1 LDGVGGAKVPSFQA
15 VIYFLLIWTA
25 VSIPLGMLL
34 GAMIKFGAGDGLPSD
49 QTDRKFEAPS
59 LARQGDP
66 VVAEKRTMAA
76 IPIFRRKSAR
86 QSREGTYSSATSPLA
101 GQEVRTA
108 MTERAYGQVGLLSPD
123 SERGDSF
130 GTPKKQSS

>member
-1 LDGVGGAKVPSFQA
+1 MPTFQA
-15 VIYFLLIWTA
+15 VVYFLLIWTA

-59 LARQGDP
+59 LVRQRDP

-76 IPIFRRKSAR
+76 RFSGIKVRANLEKASIARPHRRWQA
-86 QSREGTYSSATSPLA
+86 
-101 GQEVRTA
+101 
-108 MTERAYGQVGLLSPD
+108 
-123 SERGDSF
+123 
-130 GTPKKQSS
+130 KK

>member
-15 VIYFLLIWTA
+15 VVYFLLIWTA
-25 VSIPLGMLL
+25 VSIPLGMLV
-34 GAMIKFGAGDGLPSD
+34 GAMIKFGAGESRPSD

-59 LARQGDP
+59 LVRQRDP

-76 IPIFRRKSAR
+76 RFSGIKSAR
-86 QSREGTYSSATSPLA
+86 QSREGIYSSAASPLA